1 MNESAGMPKHVL
13 SKSTFLLG
21 VRCHKALYLNKHHLK
36 LKNRMTVEK
45 KHKFETGNEVGMLA
59 HELFPGGEMV
69 KVLSFGNFQ
78 KAVSHTQNLISE
90 GIKTIYEAA
99 IQYDGVLVLVDILVK
114 GNSGWK
120 IYEVKSSTGMKPQYE
135 HDAAIQY
142 YVATKAGLEVEDISL
157 VYINNQY
164 VRSGEVDVKGLFTI
178 ESVLEPVLEAQDS
191 IEGTIPGL
199 KQVPRSPEIPTI
211 DIGEY
216 CCDPYECD
224 FTGYCWRHVPEDSVF
239 ELKGLTNPK
248 KFNLYRSGVL
258 SLDQIP
264 DEYPLNDNQ
273 RIQVE
278 CSKSQSSYVDHESIQ
293 AFLQD
298 IHYPL
303 YFLDFETYAPA
314 IPLYDNSRP
323 YQHIP
328 FQYSLHVKE
337 SEQAELK
344 HYEFLG
350 MPQEDP
356 RRELI
361 ERLLGNLGGE
371 GDIIVYN
378 EGFET
383 RILKELIQDFPEHED
398 RITGIIE
405 RIKDLMFPFQKRYYY
420 TPEMQGSYSIKAVLP
435 ALVPELDYGDL
446 EVSEGNSAMI
456 AFEQLLDETDES
468 IISNTKGNLLEYC
481 KRDTLAMVR
490 ILEVLRNI
498 EGGGA

>member
-1 MNESAGMPKHVL
+1 MDKHVL

-21 VRCHKALYLNKHHLK
+21 ARCHKALYLNKHFPK
-36 LKNRMTVEK
+36 LQNRMTDEK
-45 KHKFETGNEVGMLA
+45 KHKFETGKKVGILA
-59 HELFPGGEMV
+59 HQLFPGGELV
-69 KVLSFGNFQ
+69 NVWSFGNFQ
-78 KAVSHTQNLISE
+78 KAVPYTHKLITE
-90 GIKTIYEAA
+90 GVNTIYEAA
-99 IQYDGVLVLVDILVK
+99 IQFDKILVLVDILVK

-120 IYEVKSSTGMKPQYE
+120 IYEVKSSTSMKPQYE
-135 HDAAIQY
+135 HDTAIQY
-142 YVATKAGLEVEDISL
+142 YVATKSGLEVEDISL

-164 VRSGEVDVKGLFTI
+164 VRVGDVDVKKLFTI
-178 ESVLEPVLEAQDS
+178 ESVLEPVLEAQDY
-191 IEGTIPGL
+191 IEETIPDL
-199 KQVPRSPEIPTI
+199 KQVLQLPEIPTI

-239 ELKGLTNPK
+239 KLTGLIKPK

-264 DEYPLNDNQ
+264 DEYPLNDDQ
-273 RIQVE
+273 RIQLE
-278 CSKSQSSYVDHESIQ
+278 CFKSQSVYIDRESIQ

-314 IPLYDNSRP
+314 IPLYNNSRP

-337 SEQAELK
+337 SEQAKLK

-350 MPQEDP
+350 TPQEDP

-361 ERLLGNLGGE
+361 ERLLGNIGGE

-383 RILKELIQDFPEHED
+383 RILKELIRDFPEYKD
-398 RITGIIE
+398 QLNGIIE
-405 RIKDLMFPFQKRYYY
+405 RIKDLMVPFQKRYYY

-435 ALVPELDYGDL
+435 ALIQDLDYSDL
-446 EVSEGNSAMI
+446 AIAEGSLAMY
-456 AFEQLLDETDES
+456 AFEQLLDEPDKNRINE
-468 IISNTKGNLLEYC
+468 TKRNLLEYC
-481 KRDTLAMVR
+481 KMDTLAMVQ
-490 ILEVLRNI
+490 ILEVLI
-498 EGGGA
+498 SMSTK